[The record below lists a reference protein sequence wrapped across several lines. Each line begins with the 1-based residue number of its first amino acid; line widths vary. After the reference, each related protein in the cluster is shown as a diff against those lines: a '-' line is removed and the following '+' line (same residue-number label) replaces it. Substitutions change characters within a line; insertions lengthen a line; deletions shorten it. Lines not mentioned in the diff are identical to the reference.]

1 MKNFIKLLTI
11 AAMCFCMT
19 SCVATVQAETDGVYA
34 TYDGDIDI
42 RLVTTYGVPYY
53 SADNVLLW
61 YLYRNVYYTPRYFNG
76 RVYAFDRHRTRPHFP
91 KYRTVR
97 PGRPAHVDRPG
108 GRRIEPGRH
117 NARPGSNRPA
127 PAPRATTPSRPAPSR
142 SASPAPSRGASPAPR
157 SGGGHA
163 GMRR

>member
-34 TYDGDIDI
+34 TYDGDMDI
-42 RLVTTYGVPYY
+42 RLVMAYGVPYY

-91 KYRTVR
+91 EYRTVR

-108 GRRIEPGRH
+108 GRRIEPGR
-117 NARPGSNRPA
+117 NNVRPGSNRPT
-127 PAPRATTPSRPAPSR
+127 PAPRATTPSRPAPNR
-142 SASPAPSRGASPAPR
+142 SASPAPSRGSSPAPR
-157 SGGGHA
+157 GGGHV
-163 GMRR
+163 GGRR